1 MSYLTKI
8 LRPDEQVLAEGKLHW
23 IIYYPAIA
31 WLVIGVILLFSYG
44 TAEPGILHDVR
55 YLLLRQSV
63 QIGLGKLHHPSVW
76 LFVLCAYIAL
86 LHAVI
91 ISIRRRTTEIAVTD
105 RRVIYK
111 AGVIQRHTAEMNMD
125 KVESVLVDQCPLCAK
140 SRLQPLHSTT
150 SSARRRAEAIGTDA
164 EAGRCARRKERI
176 CRTASGIRSF
186 GSFHGNM
193 LTSAFG
199 ASIAAS
205 IATA

>member
-63 QIGLGKLHHPSVW
+63 QIGLGKLHHPSVR

-125 KVESVLVDQCPLCAK
+125 KVESVLVDQSVLGRLLNYGTVNIRGTGEGLENLRYISSPISLRNTVLAK
-140 SRLQPLHSTT
+140 
-150 SSARRRAEAIGTDA
+150 
-164 EAGRCARRKERI
+164 
-176 CRTASGIRSF
+176 
-186 GSFHGNM
+186 
-193 LTSAFG
+193 
-199 ASIAAS
+199 
-205 IATA
+205 

>member
-44 TAEPGILHDVR
+44 TAEPSTQHVVR
-55 YLLLRQSV
+55 YLVRQPV
-63 QIGLGKLHHPSVW
+63 QIGLGKLHHAGVW

-86 LHAVI
+86 LHALI

-111 AGVIQRHTAEMNMD
+111 TGLIATHTAEMNMD
-125 KVESVLVDQCPLCAK
+125 KIESVLVDQTMIGRLLNYGTVYFRGTGEGLENLRYISSPISLRNTVLAK
-140 SRLQPLHSTT
+140 
-150 SSARRRAEAIGTDA
+150 
-164 EAGRCARRKERI
+164 
-176 CRTASGIRSF
+176 
-186 GSFHGNM
+186 
-193 LTSAFG
+193 
-199 ASIAAS
+199 
-205 IATA
+205 